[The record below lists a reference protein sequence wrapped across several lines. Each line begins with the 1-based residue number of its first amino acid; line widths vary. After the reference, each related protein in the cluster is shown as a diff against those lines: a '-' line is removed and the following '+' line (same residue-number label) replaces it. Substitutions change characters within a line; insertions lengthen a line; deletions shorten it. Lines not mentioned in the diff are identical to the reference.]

1 MSEQSP
7 QPAATMPKKAWY
19 MKWWVWLI
27 AVVLVIGGI
36 GALID
41 PSGTASTAGESTPIN
56 TPISTPEPAASE
68 TPDTPKYASR
78 PELERFLTEA
88 GVVFDD
94 LQVSARKV
102 VIYVPTET
110 TREQAQQ
117 IANDAMLFLC
127 ANTQSPP
134 GFVKTDDQVSIAT
147 PGYSAADHPITYA
160 QEEDVCAG

>member
-1 MSEQSP
+1 MSEQS
-7 QPAATMPKKAWY
+7 QAQAPAPEKPWY

-41 PSGTASTAGESTPIN
+41 PSSTASPAGESTPIN
-56 TPISTPEPAASE
+56 TPIITPKPEPSAS
-68 TPDTPKYASR
+68 PDAPKYASR
-78 PELERFLTEA
+78 PELERFLAEA

-94 LQVSARKV
+94 LQVSARTV

-110 TREQAQQ
+110 ARDQAQQ

-134 GFVKTDDQVSIAT
+134 GFVKTDDRVSIAT

-160 QEEDVCAG
+160 QGEDVCAR